1 MSACQ
6 DQKSSIMLD
15 VYGDLNAEARAHLQ
29 QHLESCEGCRKEKR
43 HLLELIG
50 KTKATLEPPEL
61 SAAEAK
67 RMTNAITWKLNH
79 ARRLKWWSPI
89 FAYRPSRVIP
99 ALAAASILIVIASVI
114 GYNTFTADHQ
124 YHSSASLQAEQ
135 LSPQDFEIIQNLDL
149 LRDMEAIQK
158 LVRAVDPSLTNPP
171 ADNSFDDTQG
181 VNDHP
186 HSGWLA
192 FSAIGRKGKSTSV
205 L

>member
-1 MSACQ
+1 
-6 DQKSSIMLD
+6 MLD

-29 QHLESCEGCRKEKR
+29 QHLEICESCRKEKR
-43 HLLELIG
+43 YLLELIG

-79 ARRLKWWSPI
+79 ARQLKWWSPI

-99 ALAAASILIVIASVI
+99 ALVAASILIVIASII
-114 GYNTFTADHQ
+114 GYNTFTGDHQ
-124 YHSSASLQAEQ
+124 YHSSANLQAEQ
-135 LSPQDFEIIQNLDL
+135 LSPQDLEIIQNLDL

-158 LVRAVDPSLTNPP
+158 LVRAVDPSSTNTP
-171 ADNSFDDTQG
+171 ADSSFDDTQG
-181 VNDHP
+181 V
-186 HSGWLA
+186 
-192 FSAIGRKGKSTSV
+192 KSTSV